1 MPGIT
6 SKNSLQ
12 IDKGKDTKNPY
23 DILKRMYL
31 NESRRM
37 FPNVPDNLR
46 TTPDY
51 TDKTLLESIMCITD
65 FIRLSGGEADRI
77 NCIKRKRDN
86 RIIQTD
92 ILALIQGRKIMIKVK
107 RENKLQCYIKKY
119 YQEQDKRIGG
129 LYLIARDFEQFFSWY
144 LSKFGR
150 TENETE

>member
-51 TDKTLLESIMCITD
+51 SDNTIVESIMCITD

-86 RIIQTD
+86 RIIYAD
-92 ILALIQGRKIMIKVK
+92 ILALIQGRKIVIKVK
-107 RENKLQCYIKKY
+107 RENKLQCHIKKN
-119 YQEQDKRIGG
+119 YQQQDKRIIC
-129 LYLIARDFEQFFSWY
+129 LDLIARDFEQFYYWH